1 VSRVDGLSITL
12 NPIGFVKTDFTG
24 EELRDRPIEELEAD
38 IEILDEYADGLEGID
53 GFSHLLVFFYLHK
66 IPSENRKR
74 LKVQPRIVTKYGL
87 NLEEVPTVGVF
98 CLDAP
103 SRPNPIGLSVV
114 RLLWRKGKILHVK
127 GIDALNETPVL
138 DIKPYSPARKIE
150 KFELPQWY
158 KNIIAKAR
166 ANGYDITDF

>member
-1 VSRVDGLSITL
+1 MGIMLS
-12 NPIGFVKTDFTG
+12 PIGFVKTEFPV
-24 EELRDRPIEELEAD
+24 EELRNHPIEELEVA
-38 IEILDEYADGLEGID
+38 IEILEKYADGLEAID
-53 GFSHLLVFFYLHK
+53 GFSHLLIFFYMHN
-66 IPSENRKR
+66 ITAENRKR
-74 LKVQPRIVTKYGL
+74 LKIKPRIVTKYGL
-87 NLEEVPTVGVF
+87 NLKEVPEVGVF

-114 RLLWRKGKILHVK
+114 RLLWRKGRSLHVK

-150 KFELPQWY
+150 EFELPQWY

-166 ANGYDITDF
+166 ANGHDITDF